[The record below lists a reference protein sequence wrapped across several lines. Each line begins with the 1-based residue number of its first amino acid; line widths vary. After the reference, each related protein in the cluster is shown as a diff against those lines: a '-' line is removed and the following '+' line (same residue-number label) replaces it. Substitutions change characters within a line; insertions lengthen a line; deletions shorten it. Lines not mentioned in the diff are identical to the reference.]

1 MANDARQLSMPF
13 LDKGD
18 DDLTT
23 GQKVGRVIRLK
34 EVIHRTGLGRSTI
47 YRWMGEGRFPKTIK
61 LGGHSVAWVEQDI
74 DRWLKERCRR
84 AG

>member
-13 LDKGD
+13 FGHGD
-18 DDLTT
+18 EDLTA
-23 GQKVGRVIRLK
+23 GKQVRRVIRLR

-47 YRWMGEGRFPKTIK
+47 YRWMGEGKFPKAIK

-74 DRWLKERCRR
+74 DRWLTERCK
-84 AG
+84 

>member
-1 MANDARQLSMPF
+1 MPF

-18 DDLTT
+18 DDLTS

-47 YRWMGEGRFPKTIK
+47 YRWMREGKFPKAIK
-61 LGGHSVAWVEQDI
+61 LGGHSVAWVEQEI
-74 DRWLKERCRR
+74 DRWLTERCR
-84 AG
+84 

>member
-13 LDKGD
+13 FDHGD
-18 DDLTT
+18 DDPTA
-23 GQKVGRVIRLK
+23 GKQIRRVIRLK

-47 YRWMGEGRFPKTIK
+47 YRWMGEGKFPRAIK

-74 DRWLKERCRR
+74 DRWLMERCK
-84 AG
+84 